1 MFTGMLVN
9 TGVACKG
16 RDCGG
21 VPAGQTTD
29 EILHREDCQ
38 PSRHRE
44 LRKAE
49 NLWPTLT
56 VGTKVNSCTPLN
68 DRSLILDQRKRG
80 TSLLGILIR
89 IILSFQIFTGDLT
102 RLILSTHR
110 YVDNF
115 PIANNHCQSL
125 TLALEYQSISDAN

>member
-1 MFTGMLVN
+1 MLVN

-56 VGTKVNSCTPLN
+56 VGPKVNSCTPLD
-68 DRSLILDQRKRG
+68 DRSLILDQSKRG
-80 TSLLGILIR
+80 TSLLGILI
-89 IILSFQIFTGDLT
+89 SNNSQ
-102 RLILSTHR
+102 
-110 YVDNF
+110 F
-115 PIANNHCQSL
+115 PVIYWRFN
-125 TLALEYQSISDAN
+125 SINTFNA